1 MESVADP
8 ARRTQAQRSAETR
21 AALLEA
27 TVDCLAEVGYA
38 ATTTRRIAERAG
50 VTPGA
55 LQHHFASK
63 AELIGA
69 SATTVGERMLRELTA
84 TELPGR
90 DEPARLVATLL
101 DRAWQVHTGPHV
113 AVIAELHLAAR
124 HDAELRA
131 RLAAAQHTVVELAAA
146 AVAALFPA
154 VAGADQGQR
163 IRTVMATLLGL
174 AIGGYADPDAR
185 DAAWPATRDHLLAL
199 VSRRDDGEEQR

>member
-8 ARRTQAQRSAETR
+8 ARRTQAQRRAETR
-21 AALLEA
+21 VALLEA

-84 TELPGR
+84 TELPRGGDPGR
-90 DEPARLVATLL
+90 LAAALL
-101 DRAWQVHTGPHV
+101 DRAWEVHKGPQV

-124 HDAELRA
+124 HDGELRA
-131 RLAAAQHTVVELAAA
+131 RLAAAQQTVVELAVA
-146 AVAALFPA
+146 AVTALFPA
-154 VAGADQGQR
+154 VAGADQAQR

-174 AIGGYADPDAR
+174 AVAGYADPDAR
-185 DAAWPATRDHLLAL
+185 DAAWPATRGHLLAL
-199 VSRRDDGEEQR
+199 FSGLSDGEEQ

>member
-8 ARRTQAQRSAETR
+8 ARRTQAQRRAETR

-69 SATTVGERMLRELTA
+69 SATTVGERMLRELAA
-84 TELPGR
+84 TEPPGR
-90 DEPARLVATLL
+90 GEPGRLAAALL
-101 DRAWQVHTGPHV
+101 DRAWEVHTGPQV

-131 RLAAAQHTVVELAAA
+131 RLAAAQQTVVELAAA
-146 AVAALFPA
+146 AVAAFFPGA
-154 VAGADQGQR
+154 AGADQAR
-163 IRTVMATLLGL
+163 RVRTVMATLLGM
-174 AIGGYADPDAR
+174 AVAGYADPGAR

-199 VSRRDDGEEQR
+199 VSERSDGEEQR